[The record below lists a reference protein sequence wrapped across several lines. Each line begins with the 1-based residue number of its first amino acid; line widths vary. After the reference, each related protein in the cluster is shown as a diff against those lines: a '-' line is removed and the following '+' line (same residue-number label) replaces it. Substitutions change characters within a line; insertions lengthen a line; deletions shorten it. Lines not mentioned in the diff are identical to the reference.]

1 MTNLKIL
8 ILSSNTY
15 PSIRNSKVQKKVFSS
30 NESLNNVLWY
40 KGGNPEQL
48 INKEA
53 NLIERD
59 LYVDASDDALGMG
72 DKTIKSFEWMLE
84 NTDFE
89 YLFRTN
95 TSSYFSYSNLLSYI
109 EKNFVDKKYVYAGK
123 IHTTNDSS
131 GNSVNFASGSGYI
144 LNRNTVKKIVEN
156 QKHWEHE
163 YWDDVSLGLLLRK
176 LNLKPIDAQ
185 RFDIEGNPYRQKI
198 DINQY
203 HYRCRIDNHYGYPRL
218 LETFVLN
225 YLSRLHNSK
234 KLNNFLIILNST
246 IFEIFKFFYISQFGW
261 KVFSLIRKVLKLLLP
276 LRAFNFV
283 KKLLQKRIYN
293 FKLVRFKI

>member
-15 PSIRNSKVQKKVFSS
+15 PSLRNSKVQKKVFSS
-30 NESLNNVLWY
+30 NESINNVLWY

-59 LYVDASDDALGMG
+59 LYVNASDDALGMG
-72 DKTIKSFEWMLE
+72 DKTIKSFEWMLK

-95 TSSYFSYSNLLSYI
+95 TSSYFSYINLLSYI
-109 EKNFVDKKYVYAGK
+109 EKNFGNKKYVYAGK

-185 RFDIEGNPYRQKI
+185 RFDIEGNPYKQKI

-225 YLSRLHNSK
+225 YLSRLHNGK

-276 LRAFNFV
+276 LRVFNFV
-283 KKLLQKRIYN
+283 KKLLQKKIYD

>member
-1 MTNLKIL
+1 MTKLKIL
-8 ILSSNTY
+8 ILSSDTY
-15 PSIRNSKVQKKVFSS
+15 PSLRNSKVQKKVFST
-30 NESLNNVLWY
+30 NEYINNVLWY

-48 INKEA
+48 INKDA
-53 NLIERD
+53 NLIGRD
-59 LYVDASDDALGMG
+59 LYVNASDDALGMG

-109 EKNFVDKKYVYAGK
+109 EKNFGEKKYVYAGK

-131 GNSVNFASGSGYI
+131 GKSVNFASGSGYI

-185 RFDIEGNPYRQKI
+185 RFDIEGNPYKQKI

-225 YLSRLHNSK
+225 YLSRLHNGK
-234 KLNNFLIILNST
+234 KLNIFLGILNST

-276 LRAFNFV
+276 LGAFNFI
-283 KKLLQKRIYN
+283 KKLLQERIYN

>member
-15 PSIRNSKVQKKVFSS
+15 PSLRNSKVQKKMFSN
-30 NESLNNVLWY
+30 NEYTNNVLWY
-40 KGGNPEQL
+40 KGGTSEQL
-48 INKEA
+48 SNKDA
-53 NLIERD
+53 NLIESD
-59 LYVDASDDALGMG
+59 LYINASDDALGMG

-95 TSSYFSYSNLLSYI
+95 TSSYFSYNNLVRYI
-109 EKNFVDKKYVYAGK
+109 EKHFEDKKYVYAGK
-123 IHTTNDSS
+123 IHFTNDSG
-131 GNSVNFASGSGYI
+131 GNSVDFASGSGYI

-156 QKHWEHE
+156 KNLWEHE

-176 LNLKPIDAQ
+176 LNLKPTDAR
-185 RFDIEGNPYRQKI
+185 RFDIEGNPYKQEI
-198 DINQY
+198 DIDQY

-218 LETFVLN
+218 LETFVLS
-225 YLSRLHNSK
+225 YLSKLHNGK
-234 KLNNFLIILNST
+234 KSNRLLIGVNSA

-261 KVFSLIRKVLKLLLP
+261 KVFSLIRKILKFLLP
-276 LRAFNFV
+276 IKVFKLV
-283 KKLLQKRIYN
+283 KRLLHKKIYN

>member
-30 NESLNNVLWY
+30 NESINNVFWY

-109 EKNFVDKKYVYAGK
+109 EKNFGDKKYVYAGK

-185 RFDIEGNPYRQKI
+185 RFDIEGNPYKQKI

>member
-109 EKNFVDKKYVYAGK
+109 EKNFGDKKYVYAGK

-185 RFDIEGNPYRQKI
+185 RFDIEGNPYKQKI